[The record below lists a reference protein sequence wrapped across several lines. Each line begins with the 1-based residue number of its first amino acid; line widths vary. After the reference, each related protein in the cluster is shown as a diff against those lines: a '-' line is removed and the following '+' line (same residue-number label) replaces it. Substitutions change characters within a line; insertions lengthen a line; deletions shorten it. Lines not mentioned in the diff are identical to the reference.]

1 MTTNYL
7 YAAYGSNLHPMR
19 LVQRVPSAK
28 LVGTGIVAG
37 FELRFHK
44 RSLDGSAKCG
54 IVEADSEIHVAVFD
68 IPLEEKP
75 LLDRVEGLGSGY
87 DEMQV
92 AVPGFGD
99 CWTYKAA
106 ETHIDPALTPYSW
119 YKALVLVGSVFNDFT
134 ERYMQ
139 TIRDV
144 PEQRDPDEQRHARN
158 MALVEAMRRT
168 L

>member
-28 LVGTGIVAG
+28 LIGTGIVPG
-37 FELRFHK
+37 FGLRFHK
-44 RSLDGSAKCG
+44 RSLDGSAKCD
-54 IVEADSEIHVAVFD
+54 IVEADSDIHVAVFD
-68 IPLEEKP
+68 IPFAEKP
-75 LLDRVEGLGSGY
+75 LLDKVEGLGSGY
-87 DEMQV
+87 DEKQI

-99 CWTYKAA
+99 CQTYKAA

-119 YKALVLVGSVFNDFT
+119 YKALVLVGSAFNNFT
-134 ERYMQ
+134 KRYIQ
-139 TIRDV
+139 SIQDV
-144 PEQRDPDEQRHARN
+144 SDQRDPDEQRHAKN